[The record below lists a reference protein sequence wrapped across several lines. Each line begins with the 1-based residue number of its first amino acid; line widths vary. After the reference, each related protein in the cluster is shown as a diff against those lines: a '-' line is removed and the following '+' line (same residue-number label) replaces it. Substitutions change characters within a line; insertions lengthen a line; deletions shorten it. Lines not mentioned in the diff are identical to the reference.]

1 MLALY
6 CKLFYIP
13 ELLGSY
19 SIRRNNVIIEYR
31 KCNII
36 NLVVSKM
43 SVLFTLGSILK
54 EVFAN

>member
-13 ELLGSY
+13 EFLGSY

>member
-1 MLALY
+1 MFALS

-13 ELLGSY
+13 DFRLLL
-19 SIRRNNVIIEYR
+19 IRINNVIIEYR

>member
-1 MLALY
+1 MFALS
-6 CKLFYIP
+6 CKLLYIP
-13 ELLGSY
+13 DFRLLL
-19 SIRRNNVIIEYR
+19 IRINNVIIEYR

-43 SVLFTLGSILK
+43 SVLFTLGSVLK